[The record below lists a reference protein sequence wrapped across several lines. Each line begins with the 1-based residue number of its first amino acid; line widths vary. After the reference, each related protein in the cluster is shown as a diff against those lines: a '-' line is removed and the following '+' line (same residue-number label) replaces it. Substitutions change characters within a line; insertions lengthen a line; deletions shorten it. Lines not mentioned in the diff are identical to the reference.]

1 VRKSVSTAL
10 ALGAAA
16 ALAATAV
23 AAPAAAAPKNKGVTD
38 VTILGGVFETLTEDL
53 GFDIAPTGPGQV
65 RVEDG
70 NVVATF
76 GITGKTGDAQI
87 QHVGGLA
94 LTQDMTTATLSN
106 FTIDLDSG
114 FVSAVVN
121 DSFRADVFAIGATT
135 SNGVTLEITPGA
147 AMILDGAF
155 DFGPLEGALEGF
167 ALAYGAPMEKAANV
181 K

>member
-1 VRKSVSTAL
+1 MRKAFRTAL
-10 ALGAAA
+10 AAGAAT

-38 VTILGGVFETLTEDL
+38 VTILGAV
-53 GFDIAPTGPGQV
+53 FDILTDDLDFVISPTGPGAV
-65 RVEDG
+65 REEGG

-87 QHVGGLA
+87 QHVGGLS

-106 FTIDLDSG
+106 YTIDLDSG
-114 FVSAVVN
+114 FVSAIVN
-121 DSFRADVFAIGATT
+121 DSFRADVFEIGASTG
-135 SNGVTLEITPGA
+135 NGVTLEITPGA
-147 AMILDGAF
+147 ATILDDAF
-155 DFGPLEGALEGF
+155 DFGFLEGNLEGF
-167 ALAYGAPMEKAANV
+167 PLAYGNPMEMSANG